1 MKSVANE
8 EIFKNIGDKIQS
20 IPYFYCVGQYIREAF
35 KREYVPVEFALCIK
49 NSVLFSFGFF
59 WLLKF
64 PYPELEKQGY
74 KILQR

>member
-1 MKSVANE
+1 MNSVVNE
-8 EIFKNIGDKIQS
+8 EILKNIGNKIQS
-20 IPYFYCVGQYIREAF
+20 IPYFYCVRQYIREAF
-35 KREYVPVEFALCIK
+35 KREYVPVEFALCMK
-49 NSVLFSFGFF
+49 NSVLFCFF